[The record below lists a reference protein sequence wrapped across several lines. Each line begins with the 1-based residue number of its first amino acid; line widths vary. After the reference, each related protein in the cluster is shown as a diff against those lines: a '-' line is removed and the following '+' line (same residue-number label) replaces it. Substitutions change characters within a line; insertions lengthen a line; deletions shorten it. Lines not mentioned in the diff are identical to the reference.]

1 MQNTWE
7 YAKCLDER
15 RSDLLVIFRHFQ
27 ATDSKKF
34 LEMWL
39 MNESEAK
46 ELVRDV
52 LEEDRII
59 HEQQLG
65 LPWSKPQL

>member
-1 MQNTWE
+1 MT
-7 YAKCLDER
+7 YSLF
-15 RSDLLVIFRHFQ
+15 FRHFQ

-46 ELVRDV
+46 ELIRDV

-59 HEQQLG
+59 HEQHLG

>member
-1 MQNTWE
+1 MT
-7 YAKCLDER
+7 YSLF
-15 RSDLLVIFRHFQ
+15 SRHFQ

-46 ELVRDV
+46 ELIRDV

-65 LPWSKPQL
+65 LPWSKPKL

>member
-1 MQNTWE
+1 
-7 YAKCLDER
+7 
-15 RSDLLVIFRHFQ
+15 
-27 ATDSKKF
+27 
-34 LEMWL
+34 MWL

-46 ELVRDV
+46 DLIRDV

-65 LPWSKPQL
+65 LPWSKPKL